1 MWEECIEC
9 IVGTGDLTR
18 ALKEIDKLTEK
29 GFGTI
34 KMKCITGEIK
44 SDPKILK
51 EAWKM
56 SNKRFARA

>member
-44 SDPKILK
+44 
-51 EAWKM
+51 
-56 SNKRFARA
+56 

>member
-18 ALKEIDKLTEK
+18 ALKEIDKLIEK

-44 SDPKILK
+44 
-51 EAWKM
+51 
-56 SNKRFARA
+56 